1 MGLRS
6 NTRLHRRKHALYA
19 VGPIFNRPISKE
31 KMSMTTTDVNKR
43 DWVSLEHQ
51 YYQGTFK
58 RQPVTFVRGKGTRV
72 WDSDGKSY
80 LDLVAGIAV
89 NVLGHC
95 HPAIVEA
102 VQQQATQLVHVS
114 NLYYNTR
121 QIELAEQLS
130 KLSNGMRSFFS
141 NSGAEAVEGAI
152 KLARKYGRIH
162 KEGAFEIISM
172 ERSFHGRTLATT
184 AATGQAFYQAT
195 WVPIPD
201 GFKQVPYNNLQA
213 LKDATSEKT
222 VGILLEAVQGEG
234 GIWPGTKEFIQ
245 GVREWCDERNLVM
258 ICDEVQAGMGRTGKF
273 FSWEHYGIVPDIV
286 TMAKGLAGGVPIGAM
301 LTGPRSDLFAPG
313 DHGTTFGGNPLAS
326 AAGIA
331 TIKTIL
337 DENLLENAAKM
348 GAYWNSKM
356 QAFCEKYA
364 FIDSPRGLGLTQA
377 VNVKHELAPT
387 IVQQALEHGLL
398 LNNLGPGTLRMIPP
412 LILKTEDIDEAT
424 ELLDRA
430 LTDVANMPVAQ
441 A

>member
-1 MGLRS
+1 
-6 NTRLHRRKHALYA
+6 
-19 VGPIFNRPISKE
+19 
-31 KMSMTTTDVNKR
+31 MTTTNVNNR
-43 DWVSLEHQ
+43 DWVALEHK

-58 RQPVTFVRGKGTRV
+58 RQPVTFVRGNGTRV

-102 VQQQATQLVHVS
+102 VQQQVTQLVHVS

-121 QIELAEQLS
+121 QIELAEQLGS
-130 KLSNGMRSFFS
+130 LSNGMRSFFS
-141 NSGAEAVEGAI
+141 NSGAEANEGAI

-162 KEGAFEIISM
+162 KEGAYEIISM

-201 GFKQVPYNNLQA
+201 GFKQVPYDDLEA
-213 LKDATSEKT
+213 LKEATSEKT
-222 VGILLEAVQGEG
+222 VGVLIEAVQGEG
-234 GIWPGTKEFIQ
+234 GIWPGTPEFVQ

-301 LTGPRSDLFAPG
+301 LTGPRSDLFVAG
-313 DHGTTFGGNPLAS
+313 DHGTTFGGNPIAC

-331 TIKTIL
+331 TINTIL
-337 DENLLENAAKM
+337 DENLLDNSAKM
-348 GAYWNSKM
+348 GAYCHGKF
-356 QAFCEKYA
+356 AEFCQKYH
-364 FIDSPRGLGLTQA
+364 FIDSPRGIGLMQA
-377 VNVKHELAPT
+377 VNVQHNLAPA

-398 LNNLGPGTLRMIPP
+398 LNALGTSTLRMVPP
-412 LILKTEDIDEAT
+412 LNITKEEIDEAT
-424 ELLDRA
+424 ALLDKA
-430 LTDVANMPVAQ
+430 LSDVAQMPISKA
-441 A
+441 